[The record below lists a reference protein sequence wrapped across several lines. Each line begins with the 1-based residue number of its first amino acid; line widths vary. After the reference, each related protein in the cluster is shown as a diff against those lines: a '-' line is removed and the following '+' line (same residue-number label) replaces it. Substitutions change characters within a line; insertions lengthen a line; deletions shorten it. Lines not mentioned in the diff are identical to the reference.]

1 MTTDEQIEFD
11 RRIAA
16 ARELMREHGLD
27 AIIATDDH
35 SIHGL
40 SPTASKR
47 QPPYARYFS
56 NFHIPSELHP
66 HGTTAIVPLS
76 GESVLLVPPGIRR
89 SYVQLA
95 RNRSWISN
103 VVDLYVDDPAWE
115 VKTRWG
121 WMATDIVPGAVA
133 ALRSLG
139 LERGRIGVAGLW
151 SEFEPFEEALPIADF
166 VPTLASSEDGGLVDL
181 LEPLVASN
189 SPWEMAQLETAHRA
203 GDAMTSAFIDAALA
217 GGSAREARADAQAAG
232 IKAGADDM
240 IMFGSIGVTPW
251 TYWDWSLPVDG
262 EFQRDRLYFF
272 QVAISATKGYEVQSA
287 RSFVVGTPSQAHRR
301 IHDTMEATLEAIR
314 ARITPESTGGDLFLV
329 GSGVVLESGLALWGQ
344 LGHGM
349 GYKAHSAPRGVALV
363 PGQPATLVPGQALVL
378 HACVIDE
385 ARGEAGMLG
394 DTMLV
399 DADGGVR
406 FAATEPLAPV
416 LRTTA

>member
-1 MTTDEQIEFD
+1 VTADEQTEFE
-11 RRIAA
+11 RRIAG
-16 ARELMREHGLD
+16 ARELMQQHGLD

-40 SPTASKR
+40 SPTSPKR
-47 QPPYARYFS
+47 QPPYARFFS

-76 GESVLLVPPGIRR
+76 GEPVLLLPPGIRR

-95 RNRSWISN
+95 QTRSWISN
-103 VVDLYVDDPAWE
+103 IVDLYRDDPEWE
-115 VKTRWG
+115 IQTRWG
-121 WMATDIVPGAVA
+121 WMATDVVPAGVE

-139 LERGRIGVAGLW
+139 LERGRIGVAGQW
-151 SEFEPFEEALPIADF
+151 PEFEPFVAALPKAEF
-166 VPTLASSEDGGLVDL
+166 VPTLASDESGGLVDL

-189 SPWEMAQLETAHRA
+189 SPWAIEQIETAHRA
-203 GDAMTSAFIDAALA
+203 GDAMTSAFIDTALT
-217 GGSAREARADAQAAG
+217 GGSARDARANAQAAG

-251 TYWDWSLPVDG
+251 TYWDWSLPVDE

-272 QVAISATKGYEVQSA
+272 QVAISATKGYEIQSA
-287 RSFVVGTPSQAHRR
+287 RSFVVGTPSQAQLR
-301 IHDTMEATLEAIR
+301 IQDTMEQALEAIR
-314 ARITPESTGGDLFLV
+314 SSLGPETTGDDLFRV
-329 GSGVVLESGLALWGQ
+329 GTGVVDGAGLALWGQ

-363 PGQPATLVPGQALVL
+363 PGHTARLTPGQALVL

-385 ARGEAGMLG
+385 AGGEAGMLG
-394 DTMLV
+394 DTVLV
-399 DADGGVR
+399 GDDGSVR
-406 FAATEPLAPV
+406 FAAREPLSPA